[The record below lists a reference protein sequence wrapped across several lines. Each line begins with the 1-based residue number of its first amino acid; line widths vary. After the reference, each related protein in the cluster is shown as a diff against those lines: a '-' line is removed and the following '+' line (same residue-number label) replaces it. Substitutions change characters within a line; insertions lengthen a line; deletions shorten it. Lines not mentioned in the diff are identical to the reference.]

1 MRESSNHFP
10 AQSVVTPS
18 SPGLSLY
25 AIRSHLPCSTWSPP
39 YLRHI
44 ALQSSSFPLAE
55 SPLLSMPLARSTIRP
70 ECLRSVSRRLPITR
84 LPSILLTRQPVYGVS
99 SLPMYICRFYS
110 SSNKLSSHKCTRRL
124 MAPMKRIAI
133 ISTALSSHLHACH
146 EGLHPVGSE
155 SRCILADNGGSRK
168 M

>member
-1 MRESSNHFP
+1 MRESSNPFP

-25 AIRSHLPCSTWSPP
+25 AIRSHLPCSTWPHP

-44 ALQSSSFPLAE
+44 AMRSSSFPLAGL
-55 SPLLSMPLARSTIRP
+55 PLLSMRPTRSTIRP
-70 ECLRSVSRRLPITR
+70 ECLRSVSRRMPITR
-84 LPSILLTRQPVYGVS
+84 LPGILLTRQPVYGVS
-99 SLPMYICRFYS
+99 SLPMCICRFYS
-110 SSNKLSSHKCTRRL
+110 SSNTLSSHKGTRRL
-124 MAPMKRIAI
+124 MAPMKRIAM
-133 ISTALSSHLHACH
+133 ISTAFSSHPHACH

-155 SRCILADNGGSRK
+155 SRCILADNGGSCK